1 MDIVFR
7 AALVF
12 LFLWVITR
20 VVGRTTLGELS
31 TFELLLYIVMG
42 DLIQQAVTQQD
53 YSLFSAVLAIGVF
66 ALMTIALSYAAWR
79 WPALRTLIRGT
90 PVLVLQRGTPLTDVM
105 RRQRLTIDDLM
116 AAAREQ
122 GIRRLSDVEV
132 AVLEADGSISFFKP
146 EAGSTAS
153 AGDESSG
160 AADKPRAASPG

>member
-53 YSLFSAVLAIGVF
+53 YSLLSAVLAIGVF
-66 ALMTIALSYAAWR
+66 ALMTIALSSAAWR

-146 EAGSTAS
+146 ESGSAAS
-153 AGDESSG
+153 FADDASG
-160 AADKPRAASPG
+160 AADKPRAAS

>member
-66 ALMTIALSYAAWR
+66 ALMTIALSYASWR

-146 EAGSTAS
+146 ESGSATS
-153 AGDESSG
+153 FVDDGSG
-160 AADKPRAASPG
+160 AADKPRAVS

>member
-7 AALVF
+7 AALIFV
-12 LFLWVITR
+12 FLWVITR

-53 YSLFSAVLAIGVF
+53 YSVTSAVLAVGVF
-66 ALMTIALSYAAWR
+66 AILTIALSYASWR
-79 WPALRTLIRGT
+79 WPALRTLIRGA

-122 GIRRLSDVEV
+122 GIRRLRDVDV

-146 EAGSTAS
+146 ESAS
-153 AGDESSG
+153 ADAGDDSSG
-160 AADKPRAASPG
+160 APDKPRAAG